1 MEIIDYRKGDIL
13 ILGVKGNIDEITS
26 EIFQKKLVEF
36 IENGENKIIIDCNEL
51 DYISSGGIRAFY
63 LASSLL
69 EEKNGKIVFTSLN
82 KNIKKLFDIVEMED
96 DFDIFPDLD
105 MAIKKFL

>member
-1 MEIIDYRKGDIL
+1 MKIIDYRKDDIL
-13 ILGVKGNIDEITS
+13 ILGVKGNLDEITS

-51 DYISSGGIRAFY
+51 EYVSSGGIRVFY
-63 LASSLL
+63 LASNLL

-105 MAIKKFL
+105 LAIEKL